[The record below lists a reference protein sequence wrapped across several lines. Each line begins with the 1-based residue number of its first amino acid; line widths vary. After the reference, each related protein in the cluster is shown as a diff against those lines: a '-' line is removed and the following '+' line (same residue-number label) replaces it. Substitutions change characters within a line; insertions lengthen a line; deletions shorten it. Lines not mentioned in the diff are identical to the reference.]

1 MRAIYVLVAAA
12 AAAENDSAWRERL
25 GLAGSACPAE
35 CPLRHRSIVNIKDF
49 GRAGFADRQFIIEG
63 VTIMAVSLCARVV
76 LPMPEESFGG
86 HDIETDTSRKGYIRG
101 CLHWLSSRAVR
112 RARRR
117 RRRPWRLKTK
127 RQVKLRYDTARNRGR
142 W

>member
-1 MRAIYVLVAAA
+1 MRAVPLVAAA
-12 AAAENDSAWRERL
+12 AAAENGSAWRERL

-86 HDIETDTSRKGYIRG
+86 HD
-101 CLHWLSSRAVR
+101 RADFGGSGVR
-112 RARRR
+112 LECAFRR
-117 RRRPWRLKTK
+117 L
-127 RQVKLRYDTARNRGR
+127 LNF
-142 W
+142 

>member
-1 MRAIYVLVAAA
+1 MLPRRFSGTWTSPRSAIHHWRLRHRL
-12 AAAENDSAWRERL
+12 SWRERL

-86 HDIETDTSRKGYIRG
+86 HDMRVAPVPMPP
-101 CLHWLSSRAVR
+101 LLM
-112 RARRR
+112 
-117 RRRPWRLKTK
+117 RLIN
-127 RQVKLRYDTARNRGR
+127 KL
-142 W
+142 WS

>member
-1 MRAIYVLVAAA
+1 MRAVLLVAAA
-12 AAAENDSAWRERL
+12 AAAENGSAWRERL
-25 GLAGSACPAE
+25 GLQGSACPAE

-86 HDIETDTSRKGYIRG
+86 QGLVRSTCQGFDSKSMVSALVACVVVTSTRVGV
-101 CLHWLSSRAVR
+101 L
-112 RARRR
+112 RARAYAT
-117 RRRPWRLKTK
+117 RLPVTKTQ
-127 RQVKLRYDTARNRGR
+127 R
-142 W
+142 

>member
-1 MRAIYVLVAAA
+1 MAVARRLIHRVKMRAVLLAAA
-12 AAAENDSAWRERL
+12 AAASASAAGPANDSAWQWRERL

-35 CPLRHRSIVNIKDF
+35 CPLRHRSVVNIKDF

-86 HDIETDTSRKGYIRG
+86 HDMRVGKEMQWKH
-101 CLHWLSSRAVR
+101 LFE
-112 RARRR
+112 
-117 RRRPWRLKTK
+117 
-127 RQVKLRYDTARNRGR
+127 LRDATGAPVAGPTTVSG
-142 W
+142 

>member
-1 MRAIYVLVAAA
+1 MRALLLAAA
-12 AAAENDSAWRERL
+12 AAATAAAENGSAWRERL

-86 HDIETDTSRKGYIRG
+86 HDMRVGREMQWKHLFELRDATGAPVLDGQRAAPRRLLAG
-101 CLHWLSSRAVR
+101 CLHWLSKQNSDVA
-112 RARRR
+112 
-117 RRRPWRLKTK
+117 
-127 RQVKLRYDTARNRGR
+127 
-142 W
+142 

>member
-1 MRAIYVLVAAA
+1 MRGVLLVAAA
-12 AAAENDSAWRERL
+12 AAAENGSAWRERL
-25 GLAGSACPAE
+25 GLQGGACPAE

-86 HDIETDTSRKGYIRG
+86 HDMSAAGAVAVVLDVNAAAPAANIITAATTLAIARLLLFGGETASGKE
-101 CLHWLSSRAVR
+101 
-112 RARRR
+112 
-117 RRRPWRLKTK
+117 P
-127 RQVKLRYDTARNRGR
+127 
-142 W
+142 

>member
-1 MRAIYVLVAAA
+1 MRALLLAAA
-12 AAAENDSAWRERL
+12 AAATAAAENGSAWRERL

-86 HDIETDTSRKGYIRG
+86 HD
-101 CLHWLSSRAVR
+101 RADFGGSGVR
-112 RARRR
+112 LECAFRR
-117 RRRPWRLKTK
+117 L
-127 RQVKLRYDTARNRGR
+127 LNF
-142 W
+142 